1 MIQEAEVQQRVY
13 CDSTVYDGI
22 ANICNFSKDFK
33 LKSEDEYINGITADF
48 TVIDNN
54 KIAAIIECK
63 GGHINITDYVRGI
76 GQLFQYE
83 YFYEQ
88 KIPHLALEY
97 DKNFKSIYLFPST
110 VLKQN
115 TFNVARF
122 KYPKTIQILEL
133 NEVNNA
139 IRHISEAELKI
150 LSAVEN
156 ETLVS
161 ISQYYFRDNR
171 FFEYY
176 ILLQYLLYLT
186 NKGVNSNN
194 RKELEQNLIKINVI
208 NNGNWRNA
216 FITLSNLGLINHSNS
231 LTKAGKQLAIMS
243 YSEFAYSMYN
253 AYTSVYFHEILQCF
267 DHDIQIITNL
277 DFSEKIK
284 RRYSGRDVLYL
295 TQSNNRYISSWLN
308 IMRDDFG
315 IIKFESRNSERKLM
329 YNPNELTKEAFI
341 RKIEENSIAQQ
352 YLERYYKLINRN
364 EI

>member
-1 MIQEAEVQQRVY
+1 MILEAEVQQRVY
-13 CDSTVYDGI
+13 SNDTIRNGI
-22 ANICNFSKDFK
+22 ANICNFSNDFK

-48 TVIDNN
+48 TVIDGN
-54 KIAAIIECK
+54 KIKAIIECK
-63 GGHINITDYVRGI
+63 GGQINITDYVRGV

-83 YFYEQ
+83 YFFEQ
-88 KIPHLALEY
+88 KIPHLSLEY
-97 DKNFKSIYLFPST
+97 DKDFKAIYLFPST

-139 IRHISEAELKI
+139 IRQISDAELAI
-150 LSAVEN
+150 LSSVEN

-176 ILLQYLLYLT
+176 LLLQYLLYLS
-186 NKGVNSNN
+186 NKGVTSNN
-194 RKELEQNLIKINVI
+194 RKDIEKNLMKVNVI

-216 FITLSNLGLINHSNS
+216 FITLSNLGFINHNNS
-231 LTKAGKQLAIMS
+231 LTMVGKQMSIMS
-243 YSEFAYSMYN
+243 YPEFAYSMYN
-253 AYTSVYFHEILQCF
+253 AYVNVYFDEILLCF
-267 DHDIQIITNL
+267 EDKVQNITNTE
-277 DFSEKIK
+277 FTKKIK
-284 RRYSGRDVLYL
+284 NRYAGRDVLYL

-315 IIKFESRNSERKLM
+315 IIKFESRNAKRILI
-329 YNPNELTKEAFI
+329 YNPKELNKNAFI
-341 RKIEENSIAQQ
+341 SKIEENSIAKK
-352 YLERYYKLINRN
+352 YIDKYFELISRN